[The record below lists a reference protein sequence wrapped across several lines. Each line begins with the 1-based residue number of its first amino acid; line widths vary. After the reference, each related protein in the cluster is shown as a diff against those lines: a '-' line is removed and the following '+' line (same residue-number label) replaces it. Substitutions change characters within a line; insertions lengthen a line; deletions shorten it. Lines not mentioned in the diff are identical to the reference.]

1 MKQKLDNIK
10 SDKAV
15 ILFTR
20 IPEPGK
26 VKTRMMPYLSPSEC
40 AELQECCIKDSL
52 EMLREV
58 DADKFICYEPSG
70 DRNLLAELC
79 KETNFIVQRG
89 DDIGAR
95 MKNGLSD
102 VFDIGYKSVLLMGSD
117 IPEVKSSDITDAFSQ
132 LQSCDTVIGPS
143 QDGGYYL
150 IGMNDIKPELFTQS
164 SYGHGKVL
172 DELLHIAADNNIHV
186 TLVAEHRDFD
196 TKDDILYFREHIRHQ
211 HHLMESEVGK
221 FVTKVLRVSV
231 IVPTYNEEKRIDKL
245 IKQLDDICDDAE
257 IVIVDGGSTDS
268 TLAHIPGRY
277 RIVKSDKGRAL
288 QLNAGARAASGEV
301 LFFMHAD
308 SELPN
313 KPIHEIR
320 EVMKTHNAGCFGIEF
335 QSDNLLMK
343 INAAISKDRAF
354 RRQIAFGDQGMFM
367 TREVFEGVGGF
378 PEIPIMEDYQLSLT
392 LREMGI
398 RIGATRGRICTSDRR
413 YPKGNIKKLRLMFKM
428 WLLRRKYRMG
438 IDPYQIAKEYKDI
451 R

>member
-58 DADKFICYEPSG
+58 DVDKFICYEPSG

-186 TLVAEHRDFD
+186 TLVPKHPALWVFI
-196 TKDDILYFREHIRHQ
+196 T
-211 HHLMESEVGK
+211 S
-221 FVTKVLRVSV
+221 
-231 IVPTYNEEKRIDKL
+231 L
-245 IKQLDDICDDAE
+245 ISCIGLL
-257 IVIVDGGSTDS
+257 GSSLSACMKNS
-268 TLAHIPGRY
+268 TSPLA
-277 RIVKSDKGRAL
+277 AL
-288 QLNAGARAASGEV
+288 A
-301 LFFMHAD
+301 
-308 SELPN
+308 P
-313 KPIHEIR
+313 
-320 EVMKTHNAGCFGIEF
+320 
-335 QSDNLLMK
+335 
-343 INAAISKDRAF
+343 
-354 RRQIAFGDQGMFM
+354 
-367 TREVFEGVGGF
+367 VF
-378 PEIPIMEDYQLSLT
+378 S
-392 LREMGI
+392 
-398 RIGATRGRICTSDRR
+398 
-413 YPKGNIKKLRLMFKM
+413 
-428 WLLRRKYRMG
+428 
-438 IDPYQIAKEYKDI
+438 
-451 R
+451 